1 MIDIKKIKEY
11 ISKNIIFL
19 SMMLVFSEILW
30 FIAKGIRMLFSNSST
45 SMNYDKTE
53 SEDDD
58 YLGV

>member
-1 MIDIKKIKEY
+1 MDIKKIKEY